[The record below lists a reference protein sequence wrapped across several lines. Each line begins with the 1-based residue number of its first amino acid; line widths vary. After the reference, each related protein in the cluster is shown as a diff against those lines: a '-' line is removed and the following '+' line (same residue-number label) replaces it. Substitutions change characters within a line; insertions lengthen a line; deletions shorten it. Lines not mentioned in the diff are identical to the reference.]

1 MLKLLWPGLLCTLGE
16 KVLNP
21 LVAMDPAAHHR
32 LQRLQGKQLA
42 LQLRGIDFRLIITA
56 QSNGLWLNSHQEP
69 VDCAIATELSAIEQL
84 SDPSQLTR
92 LIREN
97 KLQIDGDLQV
107 LQQFSQ
113 FFQQLRPDWQEKLSS
128 WIGDAAAHKAANA
141 IHGLQQA
148 ISHYLQQTELTLQE
162 LAQDELQ
169 LTPVNAEI
177 QQFSRDVSALAGRTD
192 LLQRQL
198 AGLLTQLQ
206 AST

>member
-42 LQLRGIDFRLIITA
+42 LQLRGVDFRLIITA

-141 IHGLQQA
+141 IQGLQQA
-148 ISHYLQQTELTLQE
+148 TNETLSSRATV
-162 LAQDELQ
+162 LK
-169 LTPVNAEI
+169 PKCV
-177 QQFSRDVSALAGRTD
+177 FS
-192 LLQRQL
+192 
-198 AGLLTQLQ
+198 
-206 AST
+206 